1 MTGDKIAAGRLIG
14 LFLLGVLLFNFPLLS
29 LFNRPALY
37 LGIPVLYFYL
47 FAVWLMIIFLMLLIS
62 RYKSDK
68 SLPDKNG

>member
-1 MTGDKIAAGRLIG
+1 MTGDKLAAGRLIG
-14 LFLLGVLLFNFPLLS
+14 LFLLGVLLFNFPLLY

-47 FAVWLMIIFLMLLIS
+47 FAVWLMIIFFMLLIS

-68 SLPDKNG
+68 SLPDKNE